1 VEIKYDGMA
10 GHNDEAPDV
19 VRGLLMVEVPDQVR
33 DGTAFSQMSN
43 FTPCAS
49 GSSAE

>member
-1 VEIKYDGMA
+1 MA

-19 VRGLLMVEVPDQVR
+19 VRGLLVVDAPDQVR
-33 DGTAFSQMSN
+33 ADTAFSQMSN